1 MRGAGVAALQF
12 VSVDVSCRQGQLD
25 LISQLFAAFV
35 WFYIYKHATTIR
47 RIAKLVEREP
57 ADRRHRPTQ

>member
-35 WFYIYKHATTIR
+35 
-47 RIAKLVEREP
+47 
-57 ADRRHRPTQ
+57 